1 MKDALLPLFQLALRI
16 AMVAAIN
23 RNGNLQ
29 LLIKLFEAMGLRQ
42 WLVLLA
48 APIIG
53 WGGQSNGQMRT
64 ASASMSKR
72 QALPGGGST

>member
-1 MKDALLPLFQLALRI
+1 MFRRSTGHAAWNAMKDVLLSFFQLALRI

-48 APIIG
+48 APIVG
-53 WGGQSNGQMRT
+53 WGGQAKAQCI
-64 ASASMSKR
+64 
-72 QALPGGGST
+72 